1 VTAMGW
7 AAFATLAAWTLFSF
21 VVFAKS
27 EQSIRHAEN
36 RVADLKAQRKADAE
50 LIAELRHDVEMAECG
65 EMDLRDRLTRIRTE
79 LAEAKERGEKAAVA
93 AMEAAIHRRDEYEE
107 SLQAWQSIAAAA
119 LLLGAKPTQE
129 LPKATAKPKAL
140 PRGGYIVEPD
150 LILPSDDEDAG
161 FTYWASEREPAKV
174 NGARR

>member
-1 VTAMGW
+1 MGW

-21 VVFAKS
+21 VLFAKS

-79 LAEAKERGEKAAVA
+79 LAEAQERGEKAAVA

-119 LLLGAKPTQE
+119 LLLGAKPPKG
-129 LPKATAKPKAL
+129 LPKAAAKPKAL
-140 PRGGYIVEPD
+140 PRGGYIVEGKPPVIVPD
-150 LILPSDDEDAG
+150 KETAG
-161 FTYWASEREPAKV
+161 FEYFAEAVPARV